1 MLKLSTRSLGL
12 TWPNQLLKGLA
23 LKNACLRSHH
33 YCPHPDLHSCS
44 DQAGGAQS
52 GHGRFGVD
60 LTRAWVQQLGGR
72 VHWDW
77 NRKWRVI
84 IWVVLR
90 VLSRVIITVII
101 WVILR
106 VIIRVI
112 IMFIV
117 RYCLVD
123 PKWPLGSGSW
133 STSSEEYSL
142 HHDHGHRRLHRSSS
156 TTNFAWT
163 RQQQGSWWHRLAQL
177 AHRWR
182 WWWWYYCWWWRSQQT
197 CTAHFPQL
205 ETLRMLVD
213 ISFLRSSL
221 ASPSVAPTGKP
232 GSSMDSPVR
241 KFVALRWLKSKIWF
255 IPSSKFQWRQY
266 KCK

>member
-1 MLKLSTRSLGL
+1 MLKLSTRWLGL

-23 LKNACLRSHH
+23 FKSACLHCHHLNRRNSGRWSSIWSRTVWSRSYTFLSAADGRPSTLRLEQKMASDHMGCPQGHH
-33 YCPHPDLHSCS
+33 HGHHLDASGSSSGSSSCS
-44 DQAGGAQS
+44 SLGTAWLTQN
-52 GHGRFGVD
+52 GH
-60 LTRAWVQQLGGR
+60 L
-72 VHWDW
+72 
-77 NRKWRVI
+77 
-84 IWVVLR
+84 VLEVGQHQVR
-90 VLSRVIITVII
+90 N
-101 WVILR
+101 
-106 VIIRVI
+106 
-112 IMFIV
+112 IV
-117 RYCLVD
+117 N
-123 PKWPLGSGSW
+123 
-133 STSSEEYSL
+133 L

-182 WWWWYYCWWWRSQQT
+182 WWWWYYCWWWYSQQT
-197 CTAHFPQL
+197 CTTHFPQF

-213 ISFLRSSL
+213 ISFLRSNL

-241 KFVALRWLKSKIWF
+241 KFVAIRWLKSKIWF